1 MSARLPAMFRRAALA
16 GVLAAA
22 APGALAEKKA
32 LDDEELRGVSGK
44 GIAIA
49 VNLQLNTRQIAGTAP
64 PSNIAAGFNVNGTT
78 TYAIVQNFGGG
89 LQLFSITIDPS
100 VKPDGTGYLAIGM
113 PAYVNAQD
121 FGIHGIGVQT
131 DPNAPIT
138 GSLGSLTLNGTA
150 SMTGTL
156 NLWPRN

>member
-1 MSARLPAMFRRAALA
+1 MSARIHATFPRLALA
-16 GVLAAA
+16 CALAVACT
-22 APGALAEKKA
+22 GAFAEKKA

-49 VNLQLNTRQIAGTAP
+49 VDLQLNTRQIAGTAP
-64 PSNIAAGFNVNGTT
+64 PSNIAAGFNVNGVT

-131 DPNAPIT
+131 DANAPLAS
-138 GSLGSLTLNGTA
+138 SLGSLTLNGTA
-150 SMTGTL
+150 SMTGQL
-156 NLWPRN
+156 NLWPK

>member
-1 MSARLPAMFRRAALA
+1 MSARIHATFPRLALA
-16 GVLAAA
+16 CALACASA
-22 APGALAEKKA
+22 GAFAEKKA

-64 PSNIAAGFNVNGTT
+64 PSNIAAGFNVNGVT

-131 DPNAPIT
+131 DATAPLA

-150 SMTGTL
+150 SMTGQL
-156 NLWPRN
+156 NLWPK

>member
-64 PSNIAAGFNVNGTT
+64 PSVISAGFNVGGVT

-131 DPNAPIT
+131 DPSAPIT
-138 GSLGSLTLNGTA
+138 SSLGSLTLNGTA

-156 NLWPRN
+156 NLWPKN

>member
-1 MSARLPAMFRRAALA
+1 MSARIHATFPRLALVCA
-16 GVLAAA
+16 LAAA
-22 APGALAEKKA
+22 STGALAEKKA

-49 VNLQLNTRQIAGTAP
+49 VDLQLNTRQIAGTAP
-64 PSNIAAGFNVNGTT
+64 PSNIAAGFNVNGVT

-131 DPNAPIT
+131 DANAPLT
-138 GSLGSLTLNGTA
+138 SSLGSLTLNGTA
-150 SMTGTL
+150 AMTGQL
-156 NLWPRN
+156 NLWPK

>member
-1 MSARLPAMFRRAALA
+1 MFRHVALA

-22 APGALAEKKA
+22 ASGAFAEKKA
-32 LDDEELRGVSGK
+32 LDDDELRGVSGK

-64 PSNIAAGFNVNGTT
+64 PSNISAGFDVNGVT

-100 VKPDGTGYLAIGM
+100 VKSDGTGYLAIGM
-113 PAYVNAQD
+113 PSYVNAQD

-131 DPNAPIT
+131 DPNTPIT
-138 GSLGSLTLNGTA
+138 SSLGSLTLNGTA

-156 NLWPRN
+156 NLWPKN

>member
-1 MSARLPAMFRRAALA
+1 MSARLPRMFRRAALA
-16 GVLAAA
+16 AVLAAA
-22 APGALAEKKA
+22 APGAFAEKKA
-32 LDDEELRGVSGK
+32 LDDEELRGVAGK
-44 GIAIA
+44 GVAIA

-64 PSNIAAGFNVNGTT
+64 PSNISAGFNVNGVT

-138 GSLGSLTLNGTA
+138 SSLGSLTLNGTA

-156 NLWPRN
+156 NLWPKN

>member
-1 MSARLPAMFRRAALA
+1 MSARIPATFPRLALA
-16 GVLAAA
+16 CVLAAA
-22 APGALAEKKA
+22 APGAFAEKKA
-32 LDDEELRGVSGK
+32 LDDDELRGVSGK

-64 PSNIAAGFNVNGTT
+64 PSNVSAGFTVDGVT

-100 VKPDGTGYLAIGM
+100 VKPDGTGYLSIGM

-138 GSLGSLTLNGTA
+138 SSLGSLTLNGTA
-150 SMTGTL
+150 SMTGQLT
-156 NLWPRN
+156 LWPK

>member
-1 MSARLPAMFRRAALA
+1 MSACTPALFHRVALA

-22 APGALAEKKA
+22 ASSAFAEKKA

-49 VNLQLNTRQIAGTAP
+49 VDLQLNTRQIAGTAP

-131 DPNAPIT
+131 DANAPLAS
-138 GSLGSLTLNGTA
+138 SLGSLTLNGTA
-150 SMTGTL
+150 SMTGQL
-156 NLWPRN
+156 NLWPK